1 MKVYVLVHE
10 FYGYWDND
18 YDVDIKSF
26 KDERSAINYLT
37 IWKNEIL
44 NGYLEDVNA
53 ETVEEFR
60 SYLGD
65 GLYTFDIEDDN
76 WFKIDVE
83 DTGYDI
89 LYIEEQDIMEFEI

>member
-10 FYGYWDND
+10 TYGYWANE
-18 YDVDIKSF
+18 YDVEIKSF
-26 KDERSAINYLT
+26 KDKRSAINYLS

-44 NGYLEDVNA
+44 NYYLEDVDA

-60 SYLGD
+60 TYLGD
-65 GLYTFDIEDDN
+65 SLYTFDIEDDD

-83 DTGYDI
+83 DTGYDT
-89 LYIEEQDIMEFEI
+89 LYIEEQDIMEFEL